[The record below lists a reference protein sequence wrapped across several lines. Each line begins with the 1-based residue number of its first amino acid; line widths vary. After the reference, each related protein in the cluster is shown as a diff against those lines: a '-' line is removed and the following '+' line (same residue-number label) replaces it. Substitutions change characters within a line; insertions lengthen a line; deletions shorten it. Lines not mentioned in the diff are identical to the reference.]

1 MTRALY
7 MNAFHTI
14 IPWSLLVCV
23 ITFVLF
29 RFYRVMWQFASVDEL
44 MRLVLGV
51 TCACIIVTM
60 MGYSLLNEQRFPNSV
75 YLGAWLLS
83 MMLIGGS
90 RMIYRMIH
98 KARRK
103 GKQDLSDA
111 EKTRVMVI
119 GAGEMGSMVI
129 KEMQNAPESRS
140 IPVCAIDDD
149 RSKRGIR
156 IHGVKV
162 VGGRESIPRMVV
174 RHGVD
179 QIIFAIPS
187 VKNSEK
193 QEIMSI
199 CAKTGCQLKTV
210 PSLYEM
216 VEEGEDARYPIR
228 DIDILDLLGRDE
240 VKLNVEEISGYL
252 AGKTVL
258 VTGGGGSIGSELCRQ
273 IALLNRKS

>member
-1 MTRALY
+1 MKTVKRGPSLFYALPWIILDILCVYFSYYITMVIRISDKGETVVTRTLY

-23 ITFVLF
+23 IIFVLF

-111 EKTRVMVI
+111 EKTRVMII

-129 KEMQNAPESRS
+129 KEM
-140 IPVCAIDDD
+140 
-149 RSKRGIR
+149 
-156 IHGVKV
+156 
-162 VGGRESIPRMVV
+162 
-174 RHGVD
+174 
-179 QIIFAIPS
+179 
-187 VKNSEK
+187 
-193 QEIMSI
+193 
-199 CAKTGCQLKTV
+199 
-210 PSLYEM
+210 
-216 VEEGEDARYPIR
+216 
-228 DIDILDLLGRDE
+228 
-240 VKLNVEEISGYL
+240 
-252 AGKTVL
+252 
-258 VTGGGGSIGSELCRQ
+258 
-273 IALLNRKS
+273 